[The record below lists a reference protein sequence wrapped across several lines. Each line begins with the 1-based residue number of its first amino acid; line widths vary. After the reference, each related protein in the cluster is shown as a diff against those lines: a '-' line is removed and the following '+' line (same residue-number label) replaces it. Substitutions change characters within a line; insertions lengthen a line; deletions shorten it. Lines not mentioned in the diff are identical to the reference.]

1 MPQVGQQI
9 TFSASTNGG
18 TAPYT
23 LGWSLGDG
31 SVTSGSIVTHTYS
44 STGTFNAVLTAE
56 DAGSPQQTA
65 TFQQTVTVTNP
76 PPPTLVAGF
85 SYSPISPEAGQQL
98 EFTGSASG
106 GVTPYVF
113 SWSFGD
119 GSIATGNSSLHTY
132 TSSGWYIVALTVGDA
147 NGDAANYSKTV
158 TVAGVPNISFS
169 YSPASPEASS
179 PVTFNAS
186 TTGGVGPFTFSWS
199 FGDGS
204 LSVINPA
211 SHTYFMPGSF
221 TVTLTAT
228 DSDGVNASSS
238 QVIIVAPALS
248 VGLTN
253 NPTTPEA
260 DQPVN
265 FTATQSGG
273 VGNVSLSWD
282 FGDNSNSTENPA
294 MHTYT
299 SSGFFIVSAT
309 ATDADG
315 VNTTSTQTVNVVA
328 SLGASLTFSPSSPD
342 AGDNIIFVASATGGV
357 QPYNYSWSFGDS
369 TIGSGSPVS
378 HIYQS
383 DGSYT
388 VILTVADA
396 NNQTASAIV
405 TLAVKHRDGSCHHNT
420 DCTGHTA
427 QTLDFSA
434 IASSGNALYIITWI
448 FAYFYNPPALGR
460 EIVLAR
466 ILAWKSLRHR
476 R

>member
-1 MPQVGQQI
+1 LPRQTASSQLSITVTSPPPTLTAISSYSPSIHQVGQQI

-119 GSIATGNSSLHTY
+119 GS
-132 TSSGWYIVALTVGDA
+132 
-147 NGDAANYSKTV
+147 
-158 TVAGVPNISFS
+158 
-169 YSPASPEASS
+169 
-179 PVTFNAS
+179 
-186 TTGGVGPFTFSWS
+186 
-199 FGDGS
+199 

-282 FGDNSNSTENPA
+282 FGDNSSSTENPA

-299 SSGFFIVSAT
+299 SS
-309 ATDADG
+309 
-315 VNTTSTQTVNVVA
+315 
-328 SLGASLTFSPSSPD
+328 
-342 AGDNIIFVASATGGV
+342 
-357 QPYNYSWSFGDS
+357 
-369 TIGSGSPVS
+369 
-378 HIYQS
+378 
-383 DGSYT
+383 
-388 VILTVADA
+388 
-396 NNQTASAIV
+396 
-405 TLAVKHRDGSCHHNT
+405 
-420 DCTGHTA
+420 
-427 QTLDFSA
+427 
-434 IASSGNALYIITWI
+434 
-448 FAYFYNPPALGR
+448 
-460 EIVLAR
+460 
-466 ILAWKSLRHR
+466 
-476 R
+476 